1 MKKPKNHDGWI
12 GSWSELSNVL
22 RTLQCDRDGEGR
34 FCVAGNI
41 VSFMGAGEE
50 FSVGE
55 DAVFYVRG
63 KPRNLVSALY
73 ATSYGLK
80 IKVM

>member
-12 GSWSELSNVL
+12 GSWNELSNVL
-22 RTLQCDRDGEGR
+22 RTFQCDRDSKGR
-34 FCVAGNI
+34 FYVKGSI
-41 VSFMGAGEE
+41 SSFMGAGEE

-55 DAVFYVRG
+55 DAVFYVNG

-80 IKVM
+80 IKVI